1 MNPIYVVKRSGE
13 REPVDFVKIER
24 CAIWAAEGLSVD
36 YTEIVNKEKLSEI
49 VYDGIPTHLI
59 QDVIANQA
67 TTKITQNWDWTLF
80 ASRFLLQKLRK
91 QTNNGSINYPHLVDY
106 LKKVKEES
114 NREVD
119 DFLSSENFDLDA
131 LNAAIEPDRDLDFSY
146 LALSTLY
153 DRYLLKDKNDNIIE
167 LPQHYLM
174 RVAMGLAKAEP
185 YDRTEWAIDFYK
197 VMAAREYM
205 PSTPTLFNSGMKYNQ
220 LSSCFGAEMGD
231 DFPDI
236 MRTAAELNENSKFAG
251 GNSLSLTKL
260 RAKGSY
266 IRSTGGRASG
276 PVPYAKLVEQGMRC
290 FDQGGKRPGVC
301 AVYLE
306 TWHKDIVSF
315 LEMPKAAR
323 DERLSSKDLF
333 IATWNSDE
341 FMRRVY
347 NDESWTLFCPNDTP
361 DLTEAW
367 GADFEKRYRAY
378 EKDPNISKVVVKAQ
392 DVWNKILEL
401 LFNHK
406 GLGWPCFKD
415 NANRRS
421 MTRGYGVVHNS
432 NLCTEILLRNS
443 KEVSFVCNLGS
454 VNLAACKT
462 YEKIKRAV
470 KLGVRMIDNAVSVG
484 YLPQA
489 KNRKFNQED
498 RPLGLG
504 VMGYAQW
511 LINQE
516 VDYESQEHLD
526 AADRLFEFIS
536 YHAIETSADLA
547 VEKGAFPNFEKS
559 QWAKGELPIDTAF
572 ENVYSDLISD
582 KRKAESNISSL
593 MGGKGLDWDAL
604 RAKSTRGMRNSHL
617 LAIAPTATISNICDA
632 TSCTEN
638 PYDVTYERSNASG
651 TYIMVS
657 ASLRDAQKIG
667 RPELAKTSKGVDQM
681 WTIKAACVRQQWID
695 QAQSTNVFVTVNDGA
710 FFTQLYMTGWYYGLP
725 TFYYMHSE
733 SASAKSSSEPVAE
746 SSDIIPEEESA
757 VCTLGEACTSCQ

>member
-13 REPVDFVKIER
+13 KEPVDFVKIER
-24 CAIWAAEGLSVD
+24 CAIWAAEGLSID
-36 YTEIVNKEKLSEI
+36 YTEVVNEKRLREI
-49 VYDGIPTHLI
+49 VYDGVPTHLI
-59 QDVIANQA
+59 QDVIANHA
-67 TTKITQNWDWTLF
+67 NTKVTENWDWTLF

-91 QTNNGSINYPHLVDY
+91 HANEGSINYPTLAEY
-106 LKKVKEES
+106 LAKVKARS

-119 DFLSSENFDLDA
+119 DFLNSENFNLEQLNEVIQPECDL
-131 LNAAIEPDRDLDFSY
+131 NFSY

-153 DRYLLKDKNDNIIE
+153 DRYLLKDKDDNIIE
-167 LPQHYLM
+167 LPQHFLM

-185 YDRTEWAIDFYK
+185 FNRTDHAANFYK
-197 VMAAREYM
+197 VMAARTYM

-220 LSSCFGAEMGD
+220 LSSCFGAEIGD
-231 DFPDI
+231 DFVDI
-236 MRTAAELNENSKFAG
+236 MRTTGELNENSKFAG
-251 GNSLSLTKL
+251 GNSLSMSRL

-266 IRSTGGRASG
+266 IRSTGGKASG

-347 NDESWTLFCPNDTP
+347 NDESWTLFCPNDVP
-361 DLTEAW
+361 DLVDKW
-367 GADFEKRYRAY
+367 GEEFETAYKAY
-378 EKDPNISKVVVKAQ
+378 EKNPAIDKVVVKAQ

-415 NANRRS
+415 TANRRS

-443 KEVSFVCNLGS
+443 RDRSFVCNLGS
-454 VNLAACKT
+454 VNLSLCKT
-462 YEKIKRAV
+462 YAEVAHNVRM
-470 KLGVRMIDNAVSVG
+470 GVRMIDDAVTVG
-484 YLPQA
+484 YLPQEN
-489 KNRKFNQED
+489 NRLFNQED

-504 VMGYAQW
+504 VMGYTQW
-511 LINQE
+511 LIQQGI
-516 VDYESQEHLD
+516 DYESQEHLD
-526 AADRLFEFIS
+526 EADRLFEHIS
-536 YHAIETSADLA
+536 YTAIETSANLA
-547 VEKGAFPNFEKS
+547 AEKGSFPKFEQS

-572 ENVYSDLISD
+572 ENVYADLIST
-582 KRKAESNISSL
+582 KRKTEVVTDPALIH
-593 MGGKGLDWDAL
+593 DWDAL
-604 RAKSTRGMRNSHL
+604 RVKTTRGMRNSHL

-632 TSCTEN
+632 NSCTEN
-638 PYDVTYERSNASG
+638 PYDLTYERSNASG
-651 TYIMVS
+651 PYIMVS
-657 ASLRDAQKIG
+657 ASLRDAKKIG
-667 RPELAKTSKGVDQM
+667 RVELAKTSKGVDQM

-695 QAQSTNVFVTVNDGA
+695 QGQSTNIFVTKNDGVY
-710 FFTQLYMTGWYYGLP
+710 FTQLYMTGWYYGLP

-733 SASAKSSSEPVAE
+733 SAANKDTVK
-746 SSDIIPEEESA
+746 EESKQEESLEA
-757 VCTLGEACTSCQ
+757 PTEVCMLGEECTSCQ

>member
-13 REPVDFVKIER
+13 RELVDFVKIER
-24 CAIWAAEGLSVD
+24 CAIWAADGLSID
-36 YTEIVNKEKLSEI
+36 YTEIVNQERLSEI

-59 QDVIANQA
+59 QDVIANHA
-67 TTKITQNWDWTLF
+67 TTKITENWDWTLF

-91 QTNNGSINYPHLVDY
+91 YTNSGSIHYPHLVDY
-106 LKKVKEES
+106 LKKIKADA

-119 DFLSSENFDLDA
+119 PFLSGENFDLDA
-131 LNAAIEPDRDLDFSY
+131 LNSALEPERDLEFSY

-153 DRYLLKDKNDNIIE
+153 DRYLLKDKEGNIIE

-185 YDRTEWAIDFYK
+185 FNRTEHAIDFYK

-231 DFPDI
+231 DFNDI
-236 MRTAAELNENSKFAG
+236 MRTSSELNENSKFAG
-251 GNSLSLTKL
+251 GNSVSLSKL

-276 PVPYAKLVEQGMRC
+276 PVPYAKMIEQGMRC

-306 TWHKDIVSF
+306 TWHKDIISF

-333 IATWNSDE
+333 VATWNSDE

-347 NDESWTLFCPNDTP
+347 NDEMWTLFCPNDVP
-361 DLTEAW
+361 DLTELW
-367 GADFEKRYRAY
+367 GDAFEQRYRAY
-378 EKDPNISKVVVKAQ
+378 EKDPSISKVSVKAQ

-415 NANRRS
+415 TANKRS

-443 KEVSFVCNLGS
+443 RDRSFVCNLGS

-462 YEKIKRAV
+462 LQKVKRAV
-470 KLGVRMIDNAVSVG
+470 KTGVRMIDNAVTVG
-484 YLPQA
+484 YLPQEN
-489 KNRKFNQED
+489 NRKFNYED

-511 LINQE
+511 LINQGI
-516 VDYESQEHLD
+516 DYESQEHLD
-526 AADRLFEFIS
+526 EADRLFEYIS
-536 YHAIETSADLA
+536 YHAIDTSADLA
-547 VEKGAFPNFEKS
+547 QEKGAFPMFEKS

-572 ENVYSDLISD
+572 ENVYSDLISS
-582 KRKAESNISSL
+582 KRKLEARSSEI
-593 MGGKGLDWDAL
+593 DWDVL
-604 RAKSTRGMRNSHL
+604 RVKSTRGMRNSHL

-695 QAQSTNVFVTVNDGA
+695 QAQSTNIFVTVNDGA
-710 FFTQLYMTGWYYGLP
+710 FFTSLYTTGWYYGLP

-733 SASAKSSSEPVAE
+733 SASSKAAPEPSIQSTVE
-746 SSDIIPEEESA
+746 IVEEEENE
-757 VCTLGEACTSCQ
+757 VCMLGEACTSCQ